1 MTSALAHEAD
11 PYILPTPTPD
21 SPVVLPQW
29 ISPGNVHPNSRYRES
44 VWSLAP
50 LIDNPGATLISI
62 HWKNCPAPL
71 REEMKLVVWSL
82 INGERRPTFLRTKGL
97 SARGRGSAPTMMQKY
112 CEWFRLARWLHQ
124 QGITRLADCTKDQW
138 RAYAG
143 ERRDEGISRVHAEMV
158 FGYFTD
164 LWVYDQLSARPAGIS
179 CPPWEAEGIDDYL
192 PAADGTDNAENS
204 TEPLEPQVL
213 GPLLIWALRFVND
226 FSDDILAAWAEQR
239 RLMDVAANNPATSAS
254 RAALKEYLL
263 PLVNSGAPLPAAH
276 VKGRLYLARD
286 YVAAHT
292 GASHAQIER
301 LVKLHNIQDLVLER
315 PAPCPLN
322 VPVTGEIEGSPWRDH
337 IAFGEATTLMQHLG
351 TAAAIVIGYLTGMRP
366 QEVQALRSGCCPA
379 PEPTTDGTT
388 SRHLIRS
395 HHFKNVLD
403 DNGNHASAG
412 EVRDV
417 PWVAITPV
425 VRAIRVLERMVPE
438 GELLL
443 SAAHHDVHRPGGKQS
458 QGVIR
463 RTSLNRRIE
472 SFVAWANREA
482 ENQGLPDQAIPEDSF
497 GAISMSRFRR
507 TLAWHVARR
516 PGGLIALAIQYG
528 HMRTVLDT
536 RTSSGYASRSRRG
549 LHSVLDV
556 ETALAAADTAA
567 RFRERTAAG
576 EKISGPAA
584 RRAINAA
591 GQAPRFEGRLVPKT
605 FAKKATAF
613 LARDGVV
620 LYDNPDAFLIC
631 AFKHDNALCEPDPG
645 ATAPRQYEC
654 KSGCGNTVRTDTHAR
669 QLRER
674 ADEIDQLAE
683 HAPGPIARKLHA
695 NSARLRETA
704 ATHDATAQTIE
715 ALT

>member
-1 MTSALAHEAD
+1 MTTALAHESD
-11 PYILPTPTPD
+11 PYILQVPAPD

-29 ISPGNVHPNSRYRES
+29 IDPGNTHPNTRYRDS

-71 REEMKLVVWSL
+71 RDEMKRVVWAL

-97 SARGRGSAPTMMQKY
+97 SARGRGAAQTMLQKY

-124 QGITRLADCTKDQW
+124 RGITRLADCTEDQW
-138 RAYAG
+138 RIYAG
-143 ERRDEGISRVHAEMV
+143 VRRDEGISRVHAEMV
-158 FGYFTD
+158 LGYFTD

-179 CPPWEAEGIDDYL
+179 CPPWETEGIDDYL
-192 PAADGTDNAENS
+192 PSADGTDNAENS
-204 TEPLEPQVL
+204 TEPLDPQVL
-213 GPLLIWALRFVND
+213 GPLLIWALRFVDN
-226 FSDDILAAWAEQR
+226 FADDILAAWTEQR
-239 RLMDVAANNPATSAS
+239 RLMEVAASNTATSAS

-292 GASHAQIER
+292 GATHAQIER
-301 LVKLHNIQDLVLER
+301 LVMLHDVQDLVLER

-322 VPVTGEIEGSPWRDH
+322 VPVTGEIEGRPWREH
-337 IAFGEATTLMQHLG
+337 IFFGEAATLMQQLG
-351 TAAAIVIGYLTGMRP
+351 TAAALVIVYLTGMRP

-379 PEPTTDGTT
+379 PDAATDGTT
-388 SRHLIRS
+388 GRHLIRS

-403 DNGNHASAG
+403 DNGNHVSAG

-443 SAAHHDVHRPGGKQS
+443 SAAHHDVHRPGGKQH
-458 QGVIR
+458 QGAIR
-463 RTSLNRRIE
+463 KTSLNRRIE
-472 SFVAWANREA
+472 SFIVWVNREA
-482 ENQGLPDQAIPEDSF
+482 EAQGIPDQSVPEDPH
-497 GAISMSRFRR
+497 GAIGMSRFRR

-516 PGGLIALAIQYG
+516 PGGLVALAIQYG

-567 RFRERTAAG
+567 RFRDRTAAG

-584 RRAINAA
+584 RRAVTAA
-591 GQAPRFEGRLVPKT
+591 AQAPRFEGRLVPKT

-613 LARDGVV
+613 LARDGIV
-620 LYDNPDAFLIC
+620 LYDNPDALLIC
-631 AFKHDNALCEPDPG
+631 AFKHDNALCEPELG
-645 ATAPRQYEC
+645 ATAPRQYAC
-654 KSGCGNTVRTDTHAR
+654 KTGCGNTVRTDTHAR
-669 QLRER
+669 QLRAR
-674 ADEIDQLAE
+674 AEEIDYFAN
-683 HAPGPIARKLHA
+683 HAPGPIARKLRA
-695 NSARLRETA
+695 NAARLRETA
-704 ATHDATAQTIE
+704 DAHDATAQSIE

>member
-1 MTSALAHEAD
+1 MTTALAHEYD
-11 PYILPTPTPD
+11 PYILPVPAPD

-29 ISPGNVHPNSRYRES
+29 IDPGNTHPNTRYRDS

-71 REEMKLVVWSL
+71 RDEMKRVVWAL
-82 INGERRPTFLRTKGL
+82 INGERRPSFLRTKGL
-97 SARGRGSAPTMMQKY
+97 SARGRGAAQTMLQKY

-124 QGITRLADCTKDQW
+124 RGITRLADCTEDQW
-138 RAYAG
+138 RIYAG
-143 ERRDEGISRVHAEMV
+143 VRRDEGISRVHAEMV
-158 FGYFTD
+158 LGYFTD

-179 CPPWEAEGIDDYL
+179 CPPWETEGIDDYL

-204 TEPLEPQVL
+204 TEPLDPQVL
-213 GPLLIWALRFVND
+213 GPLLIWALRFVDN
-226 FSDDILAAWAEQR
+226 FADDILAAWTEQR
-239 RLMDVAANNPATSAS
+239 RLMEVAASNTATSAS
-254 RAALKEYLL
+254 RTALKEYLL
-263 PLVNSGAPLPAAH
+263 PLVNSGAPLPVAH

-292 GASHAQIER
+292 GATHAQIER
-301 LVKLHNIQDLVLER
+301 LVMLHGVQDLVLER

-322 VPVTGEIEGSPWRDH
+322 IPVTGEIEGSPWREH
-337 IAFGEATTLMQHLG
+337 IFFGEAATLMQQLG
-351 TAAAIVIGYLTGMRP
+351 TAAALVIVYLTGMRP
-366 QEVQALRSGCCPA
+366 QEVQALRSGCCPDPDPA
-379 PEPTTDGTT
+379 TDGSTG
-388 SRHLIRS
+388 RHLIRS

-403 DNGNHASAG
+403 DNGNHVSAG

-443 SAAHHDVHRPGGKQS
+443 SAAHHDVHRPGGKQH
-458 QGVIR
+458 QGAIR
-463 RTSLNRRIE
+463 KTSLNRRIE
-472 SFVAWANREA
+472 SFIVWVNREA
-482 ENQGLPDQAIPEDSF
+482 EAQGLPDQSVPEDPH
-497 GAISMSRFRR
+497 GAIGMSRFRR

-516 PGGLIALAIQYG
+516 PGGLVALAIQYG

-567 RFRERTAAG
+567 RFRDRTAAG
-576 EKISGPAA
+576 ERISGPAA
-584 RRAINAA
+584 RRAVTAA
-591 GQAPRFEGRLVPKT
+591 AQAPRFEGRLVPKT

-620 LYDNPDAFLIC
+620 LYDNPDTFAIC
-631 AFKHDNALCEPDPG
+631 AFKHDNALCEPEPG
-645 ATAPRQYEC
+645 ATAPRQYAC
-654 KSGCGNTVRTDTHAR
+654 KTGCGNTVRTDTHAL
-669 QLRER
+669 QLRAR
-674 ADEIDQLAE
+674 ADEIDYFVNHTLD
-683 HAPGPIARKLHA
+683 PIARKMRA
-695 NSARLRETA
+695 NAARLREMA
-704 ATHDATAQTIE
+704 DAHDATAQSIE

>member
-1 MTSALAHEAD
+1 MTSAPALEDD
-11 PYILPTPTPD
+11 PYVLPMPTPD
-21 SPVVLPQW
+21 SPVVLSQW
-29 ISPGNVHPNSRYRES
+29 IDPGNTHPNSRYRDP

-50 LIDNPGATLISI
+50 LIDSPGATLIKI
-62 HWKNCPAPL
+62 HWKNCPGPL
-71 REEMKLVVWSL
+71 RHEMKLAVWAL
-82 INGERRPTFLRTKGL
+82 INGERRPTFIRTKGI
-97 SARGRGSAPTMMQKY
+97 SARGRGSAPTMLQKY

-124 QGITRLADCTKDQW
+124 RGITRLADCTQEQW
-138 RAYAG
+138 RIYAS

-158 FGYFTD
+158 LGYFTD
-164 LWVYDQLSARPAGIS
+164 LWVYDQLSARLAGIS
-179 CPPWEAEGIDDYL
+179 CPPWETEGIDDYL
-192 PAADGTDNAENS
+192 PAAEGTDNAENS
-204 TEPLEPQVL
+204 TEPLDPQVL
-213 GPLLIWALRFVND
+213 GPLLIWALRFVD
-226 FSDDILAAWAEQR
+226 DIADDILSAWAEQR
-239 RLMDVAANNPATSAS
+239 RLMAVAASNSATAAS
-254 RAALKEYLL
+254 RGALKEYLL
-263 PLVNSGAPLPAAH
+263 PLVDTGAPLPAVH

-286 YVAAHT
+286 YVAALT
-292 GASHAQIER
+292 GAAHSQIER

-322 VPVTGEIEGSPWRDH
+322 APVTGEIEGRPWREH

-351 TAAAIVIGYLTGMRP
+351 TAAAIVITYLTGMRT
-366 QEVQALRSGCCPA
+366 QEVQALRSGCCPD
-379 PEPTTDGTT
+379 PTPTADGTT
-388 SRHLIRS
+388 GRHLIRS

-412 EVRDV
+412 EVREV

-458 QGVIR
+458 QGAVR

-472 SFVAWANREA
+472 AFVAWVNREA
-482 ENQGLPDQAIPEDSF
+482 ESQGLPDQAIPEDPH
-497 GAISMSRFRR
+497 GAIGMSRFRR

-556 ETALAAADTAA
+556 ETTLAAADTAA
-567 RFRERTAAG
+567 HLRDRIAAG

-584 RRAINAA
+584 RRAITAS
-591 GQAPRFEGRLVPKT
+591 GQAPRFVGRLVPKT

-613 LARDGVV
+613 LARDGVA

-631 AFKHDNALCEPDPG
+631 AFKHDNALCDPDPG
-645 ATAPRQYEC
+645 ATAPRQYAC

-674 ADEIDQLAE
+674 ADEIDQLAD
-683 HAPGPIARKLHA
+683 HAPDPVARRLRSNAGK
-695 NSARLRETA
+695 LRETA
-704 ATHDATAQTIE
+704 NAHDATAQTIE

>member
-1 MTSALAHEAD
+1 MTTALAHDDD
-11 PYILPTPTPD
+11 PYILQMPAPD

-29 ISPGNVHPNSRYRES
+29 IAPGNTHPNTRYRDS

-71 REEMKLVVWSL
+71 RDEMKRVVWAL
-82 INGERRPTFLRTKGL
+82 INGERRPTCLRTKGL
-97 SARGRGSAPTMMQKY
+97 SARGRGAAQTMLQKY

-124 QGITRLADCTKDQW
+124 RGITRLADCTEDQW
-138 RAYAG
+138 RIYAG
-143 ERRDEGISRVHAEMV
+143 VRRDEGISRVHAEMV
-158 FGYFTD
+158 LGYFTD

-179 CPPWEAEGIDDYL
+179 CPPWETEGIDDYL
-192 PAADGTDNAENS
+192 PGANGTDNAENS
-204 TEPLEPQVL
+204 TEPLDPQVL
-213 GPLLIWALRFVND
+213 GPLLIWALRFVDN
-226 FSDDILAAWAEQR
+226 FADDILAAWTEQR
-239 RLMDVAANNPATSAS
+239 RLMEVAASNTATSAS

-263 PLVNSGAPLPAAH
+263 PLVESGAPLPAAH

-286 YVAAHT
+286 YVAVHT
-292 GASHAQIER
+292 GATHAQIER
-301 LVKLHNIQDLVLER
+301 LVMLHGVQDLVMER

-322 VPVTGEIEGSPWRDH
+322 VPVTGEIEGRPWREH
-337 IAFGEATTLMQHLG
+337 IFFGEATTLMQQLG
-351 TAAAIVIGYLTGMRP
+351 TAAALVIVYLTGMRP
-366 QEVQALRSGCCPA
+366 QEVQALRSGCCPDPDQA
-379 PEPTTDGTT
+379 TDGTT
-388 SRHLIRS
+388 GRYLIRS

-403 DNGNHASAG
+403 DNGNHVSAG
-412 EVRDV
+412 EARDV

-443 SAAHHDVHRPGGKQS
+443 SAAHHDVHRLGGKQH
-458 QGVIR
+458 QGAIR
-463 RTSLNRRIE
+463 KTSLNRRIE
-472 SFVAWANREA
+472 SFIGWVNREA
-482 ENQGLPDQAIPEDSF
+482 EAQGVPDQAVPEDPH
-497 GAISMSRFRR
+497 GAIGMSRFRR

-516 PGGLIALAIQYG
+516 PGGLVALAIQYG

-567 RFRERTAAG
+567 RFRDRTAAG

-584 RRAINAA
+584 RRAVTAA
-591 GQAPRFEGRLVPKT
+591 AQAPRFEGRLVPRT

-613 LARDGVV
+613 LARDGIV

-631 AFKHDNALCEPDPG
+631 AFKHDNALCEPEPG
-645 ATAPRQYEC
+645 ATAPRQYAC
-654 KSGCGNTVRTDTHAR
+654 KTGCGNTVRTDIHAR
-669 QLRER
+669 QLRAR
-674 ADEIDQLAE
+674 ADEIDYFAD
-683 HAPGPIARKLHA
+683 HSPGPIARKLQA
-695 NSARLRETA
+695 NAARLRETA
-704 ATHDATAQTIE
+704 ATHDDIAQSIE